1 MPPAPKQEP
10 PVDAATS
17 TLALIVK
24 NPWILLLLGFTGG
37 GGVGT
42 LLGRPVVSAP
52 ELSHEDVQAIVDASV
67 EKNNAVLLQKIEL
80 LLAREKL
87 HDAGLSSP
95 ALTPSAAP

>member
-1 MPPAPKQEP
+1 M
-10 PVDAATS
+10 DAATS

-52 ELSHEDVQAIVDASV
+52 ELSREDVQAIVDASV

>member
-1 MPPAPKQEP
+1 M
-10 PVDAATS
+10 DAATS

-42 LLGRPVVSAP
+42 LLGRPVMSATT
-52 ELSHEDVQAIVDASV
+52 ELSREDVQTIVDASV

-95 ALTPSAAP
+95 ALTPPVVP